1 MKENIN
7 ATQLSNNEI
16 KLKMMNLENEYKS
29 IQANIK
35 KEIKR
40 MNDID
45 KEYKN
50 FKIELNKRLHL
61 L

>member
-16 KLKMMNLENEYKS
+16 KLKMMSLENEYKS